1 MVVSEFQKLPFIE
14 STLTYYPDRWLN
26 LLTHSQL
33 PPLTDPH
40 KTIVVTG
47 VGVVS
52 PYGIGLDC
60 LQVGMLSGKCC
71 LEPTKGAVYPGFEGA
86 IAQVRELPPLGE
98 HSNPQYSR
106 TDQLAVMATQDAMAS
121 SGSDRSAFVDGGIV
135 MASTLGGLTEI
146 DTGIARDPA
155 AWYRGRG
162 GLLRA
167 ASYPFAHVADAM
179 GEHFGIR
186 GPRCAISVACASG
199 AMAIALA
206 ANMLLDGAV
215 PIVLAGGCDPLCPF
229 TLSGF
234 NSLRALDPNPCS
246 PFDQNRKGLNLGEG
260 SAVLVLETL
269 AGATARNANV
279 LAVLRGWAMT
289 NDAFH
294 PTAPQKEGSGLAD
307 CIRLSMEMAEVSG
320 DEIGYVNAHGTGTPL
335 NDSAEAQ
342 SYETAFRGRNLP
354 IPVSSTK
361 SYFGHCLGAAGAL
374 EAAIT
379 IMAIRAGAL
388 LPTLRLINPIET
400 PGVDWLRGEVKRQP
414 LPLAMSASSGFGGSN
429 TVLIF
434 ESRPS

>member
-1 MVVSEFQKLPFIE
+1 LH
-14 STLTYYPDRWLN
+14 
-26 LLTHSQL
+26 LLTD
-33 PPLTDPH
+33 TH

-47 VGVVS
+47 LGVVS

-60 LQVGMLSGKCC
+60 LQTGMLSGKSC
-71 LEPTKGAVYPGFEGA
+71 LQRTKDDLYPGFEGTT
-86 IAQVRELPPLGE
+86 AQVRGLPRAE
-98 HSNPQYSR
+98 QSNPQYSR
-106 TDQLAVMATQDAMAS
+106 TDQLSVLAAQDAMAS
-121 SGSDRSAFVDGGIV
+121 SGCDHSALQESGIV

-146 DTGIARDPA
+146 DAGIAKDPA
-155 AWYRGRG
+155 TWYRRPG

-167 ASYPFAHVADAM
+167 ASYPFAHVADAV
-179 GEHFGIR
+179 GDHLGTC

-206 ANMLLDGAV
+206 ANMLLDGGV
-215 PIVLAGGCDPLCPF
+215 PMVLAGGCDPLCAF

-234 NSLRALDPNPCS
+234 NSLQALDPAPCT

-260 SAVLVLETL
+260 SAILILETL
-269 AGATARNANV
+269 AGATARNARV
-279 LAVLRGWAMT
+279 LAVLRGWAMN

-294 PTAPQKEGSGLAD
+294 PTAPQKDGSGLAD

-320 DEIGYVNAHGTGTPL
+320 QDIGYVNAHGTGTPL
-335 NDSAEAQ
+335 NDSAEANA
-342 SYETAFRGRNLP
+342 YETAFSGRNCP

-379 IMAIRAGAL
+379 IMAVRIGAL
-388 LPTLRLINPIET
+388 IPTLRLTNPIESSC
-400 PGVDWLRGEVKRQP
+400 VDWLRGEVKRQP
-414 LPLAMSASSGFGGSN
+414 LPLAMSVSSGFGGSN

-434 ESRPS
+434 GSGPS